1 MTVTTTIDWGVQQIA
16 SLQRSI
22 AGCGKPGLVRME
34 QLTGKSGRK
43 ILEAMMSG
51 ELPYPHR
58 ALLAPRVHVVINY
71 LLEVFSKDDFL
82 HVSLKKLQSYVA

>member
-1 MTVTTTIDWGVQQIA
+1 MTVTTTIDWGVQQVA

-22 AGCGKPGLVRME
+22 AGCGKPSLVRME

-58 ALLAPRVHVVINY
+58 ACWRRAY
-71 LLEVFSKDDFL
+71 T
-82 HVSLKKLQSYVA
+82 LQLIIYWKYSAKMTSCTCH